1 MTSCSLKNQDL
12 KLLPLDS
19 NQTLSTHTL
28 QSHLGGWV
36 PAGSASLVLAIALHG
51 LRLENSGRYPA
62 TNGVA
67 ETGLEGPTRLF
78 DAASKSA
85 SHLGVTTG
93 KN

>member
-1 MTSCSLKNQDL
+1 M
-12 KLLPLDS
+12 
-19 NQTLSTHTL
+19 
-28 QSHLGGWV
+28 
-36 PAGSASLVLAIALHG
+36 LAIALHG